1 MENIKLGTTDIA
13 ASRTPCARRREVRA
27 IQLRV
32 IVHAIS
38 TLALVAGSVAAIADQ
53 SEKFTGAH
61 EIVGIQTLPRFV
73 SDRVELPPGIATD
86 SPANVRR

>member
-1 MENIKLGTTDIA
+1 MRFRLIW
-13 ASRTPCARRREVRA
+13 RTIGA
-27 IQLRV
+27 
-32 IVHAIS
+32 
-38 TLALVAGSVAAIADQ
+38 LALVAGSVAAIADQ

-86 SPANVRR
+86 GPVGGHR